1 MIVFDLKCGNDHRFE
16 GWFESGDAFE
26 EQKLRCL
33 ITCPIC
39 GSSEV
44 DKTLSPVAIRNNKR
58 KAPSEDSAEDKQA
71 TGGYPTG
78 EEIKAFYKFLDTHFE
93 NVGADFAK
101 EALKIHY
108 GASEKRN
115 IKGISTSDEEE
126 LLRREGVNFI
136 KVPVPRQDA

>member
-1 MIVFDLKCGNDHRFE
+1 MIVFDLKCANDHRFE
-16 GWFESGDAFE
+16 GWFDSGDAFE
-26 EQKLRCL
+26 AQKCRSL
-33 ITCPIC
+33 ITCPLC

-44 DKTLSPVAIRNNKR
+44 DKALSPVAIRNSKR
-58 KAPSEDSAEDKQA
+58 KESENSDQDKPPND
-71 TGGYPTG
+71 GSPTG

-108 GASEKRN
+108 GATEKRN
-115 IKGISTSDEEE
+115 IKGISTSDEEK

-136 KVPVPRQDA
+136 KVPIPRHDA